1 MPKPDEITGAL
12 RDGQLCMHYQPLVA
26 LQGNSVRG
34 VEALLRWN
42 HPDGLLTAA
51 SFLPGLE
58 STPIMREITEFALAT
73 ACTAVAT
80 DAPSH
85 WTVSV
90 NLAAADAT
98 TNHLVD
104 LVTAALDASGLAP
117 QRLVLEITETGV
129 LDGRHTEVARV
140 LGLLRELGV
149 GISLDDFG
157 TGHSSLTLLRTLPVT
172 ELKIDSLFVGGME
185 TNSNDAAIVTNII
198 RLAGAFEASVV
209 AEGVEV
215 LGQATLLAQLG
226 CDYGQGYLWS
236 RAAPLADVVD
246 LSPATLL
253 GKRRGRPA
261 QVVSDRI
268 VKMASEG
275 ASPATIAA
283 ALNSDGINTPDDKHW
298 HQASVT
304 AHLRWLA
311 KSNEPYGGSR
321 NPPERAD
328 GD

>member
-1 MPKPDEITGAL
+1 MPELRTMPNPDDITRAL
-12 RDGQLCMHYQPLVA
+12 HDGQLAMHYQPLVA

-58 STPIMREITEFALAT
+58 NTPVMHEITEFALAT

-80 DAPSH
+80 AAPGD

-98 TNHLVD
+98 SDRLVD
-104 LVTAALDASGLAP
+104 LVNAALEASGLSA
-117 QRLVLEITETGV
+117 QRLVLEITETGL
-129 LDGRHTEVARV
+129 LDGRHAEVARV
-140 LGLLRELGV
+140 VGRLRDLGV

-157 TGHSSLTLLRTLPVT
+157 TGHSSLTLLRALPVS
-172 ELKIDSLFVGGME
+172 ELKIDSVFVANME
-185 TNSNDAAIVTNII
+185 TSSNDAAIITNII

-209 AEGVEV
+209 AEGVEH

-236 RAAPLADVVD
+236 RAAPLADVVE
-246 LSPATLL
+246 LSPAALS
-253 GKRRGRPA
+253 GKTRGRPA
-261 QVVSDRI
+261 QVVTDRI
-268 VKMASEG
+268 AKMASEG
-275 ASPATIAA
+275 ASAATIAA
-283 ALNSDGINTPDDKHW
+283 ALNTDGINTPDDKRW

-304 AHLRWLA
+304 TQLRWLA
-311 KSNEPYGGSR
+311 KPNDTDRRRRST
-321 NPPERAD
+321 
-328 GD
+328 